1 MRNSSDAVLPAA
13 GDVPASGEGKRGTDG
28 HLGYLLRQAA
38 HVHRQRVEA
47 VLGDLDLTSAQFS
60 ALVMLEAYPSQS
72 GAELARLALLTP
84 QTMSTIIANLLKA
97 GLVARRPHAV
107 HGRIQQI
114 ALTERGKA
122 RLGAAKARVYGL
134 EPALLAGLSPDEE
147 RIIRR
152 WLAGIAAGAE

>member
-1 MRNSSDAVLPAA
+1 MCNSPDAVLPA
-13 GDVPASGEGKRGTDG
+13 PGEGKRGTDG

-60 ALVMLEAYPSQS
+60 ALVMLEAYPAAS
-72 GAELARLALLTP
+72 GADLARLALLTP

-114 ALTERGKA
+114 ALTPEGEA
-122 RLGAAKARVYGL
+122 RVSAAKARVYGL
-134 EPALLAGLSPDEE
+134 ETGLLAGLSTEE
-147 RIIRR
+147 ETIIRR
-152 WLAGIAAGAE
+152 WLASLAAGA

>member
-1 MRNSSDAVLPAA
+1 MRNSPDAVLPAA
-13 GDVPASGEGKRGTDG
+13 GDVPALGEGKRGADG

-47 VLGDLDLTSAQFS
+47 VLTELDLTAAQFS
-60 ALVMLEAYPSQS
+60 ALVMLEAYPAQS

-84 QTMSTIIANLLKA
+84 QTMSTIISNLLKA

-114 ALTERGKA
+114 VLTPPGEA
-122 RLGAAKARVYGL
+122 RLSAAKARVYGL
-134 EPALLAGLSPDEE
+134 EPGLLAGLSPDEE
-147 RIIRR
+147 RIIRH
-152 WLAGIAAGAE
+152 WLAGIAAGT

>member
-1 MRNSSDAVLPAA
+1 MCNSPDAVLPA
-13 GDVPASGEGKRGTDG
+13 PGEGKRGADG

-60 ALVMLEAYPSQS
+60 ALVMLEAYPAAS
-72 GAELARLALLTP
+72 GADLARLALLTP

-97 GLVARRPHAV
+97 GLVARRAHAV

-114 ALTERGKA
+114 DLTQDGQA
-122 RLGAAKARVYGL
+122 RLTVAKARVYGL
-134 EPALLAGLSPDEE
+134 ESGLLAGLSADEE
-147 RIIRR
+147 TIIRR
-152 WLAGIAAGAE
+152 WLAGVAAGA

>member
-1 MRNSSDAVLPAA
+1 MRNSVDDLLPT
-13 GDVPASGEGKRGTDG
+13 PGEGKRGTDG

-47 VLGDLDLTSAQFS
+47 VLGDLDLTSAQFA
-60 ALVMLEAYPSQS
+60 ALVMLEAYPAQS

-84 QTMSTIIANLLKA
+84 QTMSTIIANLLRA

-114 ALTERGKA
+114 ALTPEGEA
-122 RLGAAKARVYGL
+122 RLTAAKARVYGL
-134 EPALLAGLSPDEE
+134 EPALLAGLLSDEE
-147 RIIRR
+147 SIVRR
-152 WLAGIAAGAE
+152 WLAGVAAGG